1 MDEQG
6 YPPSTGDAEKARAI
20 YASILR
26 DADKSN
32 AERNQLTQ
40 GMMAQVFAAPDLDGQ
55 ESKKMTELTSLCNA
69 HAATVEPINAGVDA
83 SMNPAVLAGLLNC
96 NQQFLQQLAGF
107 QAAAQDLES
116 KGRPQLSQ
124 NLKAWMH
131 DAQTTSALIQYVLHT
146 RPGGNSPAVTAASP
160 IPAQAVSADPAP
172 QPVPAPAPAQ
182 LSLPGIWDILLADGR
197 QVELAMDSSS
207 FSYMLADG
215 SFAYWGA
222 WSLYPQAGAPPLICL
237 TRAGGY
243 PVAYY
248 GPLGS
253 QAISYPTNETW
264 GIVSFDADKV
274 TFGNCAMVRRPP
286 IALPLIT
293 ARISAVQAQFQA
305 ADARDKSYATNFIL
319 QNNAITSVQNSMWN
333 YINSGA
339 GRP

>member
-1 MDEQG
+1 
-6 YPPSTGDAEKARAI
+6 
-20 YASILR
+20 
-26 DADKSN
+26 
-32 AERNQLTQ
+32 
-40 GMMAQVFAAPDLDGQ
+40 MA
-55 ESKKMTELTSLCNA
+55 ELTSLCNA
-69 HAATVEPINAGVDA
+69 HAATVEPINAGIDA
-83 SMNPAVLAGLLNC
+83 TMNPAVLAGLLNC
-96 NQQFLQQLAGF
+96 NQQFLQQLTGF
-107 QAAAQDLES
+107 QVDALDLAS

-124 NLKAWMH
+124 TLQAWTH

-160 IPAQAVSADPAP
+160 IVVAPASATPAP
-172 QPVPAPAPAQ
+172 QPAPAPAPAQ
-182 LSLPGIWDILLADGR
+182 LSLPGIWDIQLADGR
-197 QVELAMDSSS
+197 QVELAMDNSS

-253 QAISYPTNETW
+253 QTISYPANETW
-264 GIVSFDADKV
+264 GVVSFEADKV
-274 TFGNCAMVRRPP
+274 TFGNCVMVRRPP

-293 ARISAVQAQFQA
+293 ARISEVQAQFQA
-305 ADARDKSYATNFIL
+305 ADARDKSYAANFIL
-319 QNNAITSVQNSMWN
+319 QNTAITSAQNSMWD

>member
-6 YPPSTGDAEKARAI
+6 NPSSADDAEKARAI
-20 YASILR
+20 YASIAR
-26 DADKSN
+26 DADKN
-32 AERNQLTQ
+32 RAERDQLTQ
-40 GMMAQVFAAPDLDGQ
+40 SLMAKVFTAPDLDGQ
-55 ESKKMTELTSLCNA
+55 ERKKIAELTSLCNA
-69 HAATVEPINAGVDA
+69 HAATVEPINAGIDA
-83 SMNPAVLAGLLNC
+83 TMNPAVLAGLLNC
-96 NQQFLQQLAGF
+96 NRQFLQQLAGF

-124 NLKAWMH
+124 TLQAWMH

-146 RPGGNSPAVTAASP
+146 RPDGNSPAVSAASP
-160 IPAQAVSADPAP
+160 IAAAEVSPAPAP
-172 QPVPAPAPAQ
+172 QPAPAQ
-182 LSLPGIWDILLADGR
+182 LSLPGIWDIQLADGR
-197 QVELAMDSSS
+197 QVELAMDKNS
-207 FSYMLADG
+207 FSYMLGDG
-215 SFAYWGA
+215 SFAYWGT

-253 QAISYPTNETW
+253 QTISYPTNETW
-264 GIVSFDADKV
+264 GIASFQTDKV

-293 ARISAVQAQFQA
+293 SRISEVQAQFQA
-305 ADARDKSYATNFIL
+305 ADARDKSYAANFIL
-319 QNNAITSVQNSMWN
+319 QNTAITSAQNAMWA
-333 YINSGA
+333 YIDSGA